1 MDGFDKVEFQLG
13 EGVVTFTT
21 SIVVVLV
28 VAGIERTA
36 AVSYGRGESFR
47 QEEQQDAYRAGHT
60 GEKPH
65 GPFPGNVVDQAVG
78 EQGSES
84 RAAVRC
90 SYP

>member
-1 MDGFDKVEFQLG
+1 MDGFDEVKFQFG
-13 EGVVTFTT
+13 EGVVTFT

-36 AVSYGRGESFR
+36 AVSYGRGVSFR

-60 GEKPH
+60 GEEPH